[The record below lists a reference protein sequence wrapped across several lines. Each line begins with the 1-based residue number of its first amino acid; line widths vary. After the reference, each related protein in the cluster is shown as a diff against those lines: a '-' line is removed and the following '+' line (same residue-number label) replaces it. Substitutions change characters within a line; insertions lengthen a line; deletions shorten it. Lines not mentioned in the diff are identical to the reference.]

1 MSDESATERDT
12 IEQLA
17 EAYVA
22 RFRAGERSSIEEFVG
37 RYPDQAEELRELL
50 PALVLLEQNASLDD
64 TAAFGGKVSREP
76 VPTEIG
82 DFTIVREIA
91 RGGMGI
97 VYEAIQ
103 QSLGRHVAL
112 KVLATP
118 GLLNPAHLD
127 RFRLEA
133 RAAARLHHTHIVPVF
148 DVGEH
153 NGLHYYAMQ
162 FIQGQS
168 LDLVIN
174 ALRKL
179 RRADRNHDKDQ
190 PAGDEFTRSVA
201 TGMLSGEFRAT
212 ERDVASA
219 AAVPTNNGH
228 EPNPVASLSGSQ
240 SSEFTTSHGGREFYR
255 SVARVGLQVSE
266 ALSYA
271 HSEGILHRDI
281 KPSNL
286 LLDARGNVWVTD
298 FGLAKTEGT
307 EGLTHTGDFVGTL
320 RYMPPERLEGW
331 SDRRSDLYSLGATLY
346 ELITLRPFLES
357 DSRGQLVD
365 MILHATPAAP
375 SKFDPHIP
383 RDLETIILKAIG
395 KEPAAR
401 YRSADEMA
409 EDLRLYLA
417 DRPVLARRST
427 PAEQLVRWCRR
438 NPAVAALLLVV
449 ATTLVIGTVVSS
461 YFAASAS
468 REAAD
473 AVTARDEA
481 EHQRHRAE
489 LVNQFFMDEV
499 FGQADPNVFKRAGIS
514 LVQALDTAAG
524 NIDTKFPDDP
534 ELRRHAADATRSNL
548 LRDGRTAESHQ
559 TTPVRGRAVGT
570 RGRQARSEN
579 TVGPQRFRECHVQI
593 CAAHGSESPPRVNAG
608 RSNQSPRS
616 RPLGYIAYRD
626 PLRLL
631 LDGIERSEGYR
642 ANRKNLPSSTC
653 RPGAG
658 GSNDTGGRVFVLL
671 GPALARS

>member
-1 MSDESATERDT
+1 MSDKSIDERDR

-17 EAYVA
+17 EVFVA
-22 RFRAGERSSIEEFVG
+22 RFRAGERPSIEEFVG

-50 PALVLLEQNASLDD
+50 PALVLLEQNASVDD

-112 KVLATP
+112 KVLASP

-153 NGLHYYAMQ
+153 DGLHYYAMQ

-168 LDLVIN
+168 LDLVID

-179 RRADRNHDKDQ
+179 RRAERTNGESE
-190 PAGDEFTRSVA
+190 PTGDEFTRSVA

-212 ERDVASA
+212 ECDVASA
-219 AAVPTNNGH
+219 AAMPTNNGH
-228 EPNPVASLSGSQ
+228 EPNPVSSLSGSQ
-240 SSEFTTSHGGREFYR
+240 SSEFSTSHGGREFYR
-255 SVARVGLQVSE
+255 SVARVGLQVAE

-375 SKFDPHIP
+375 SKFDAHIP

-427 PAEQLVRWCRR
+427 AIEQLFRWCR
-438 NPAVAALLLVV
+438 
-449 ATTLVIGTVVSS
+449 AT
-461 YFAASAS
+461 
-468 REAAD
+468 
-473 AVTARDEA
+473 
-481 EHQRHRAE
+481 
-489 LVNQFFMDEV
+489 
-499 FGQADPNVFKRAGIS
+499 
-514 LVQALDTAAG
+514 
-524 NIDTKFPDDP
+524 
-534 ELRRHAADATRSNL
+534 
-548 LRDGRTAESHQ
+548 
-559 TTPVRGRAVGT
+559 
-570 RGRQARSEN
+570 
-579 TVGPQRFRECHVQI
+579 
-593 CAAHGSESPPRVNAG
+593 
-608 RSNQSPRS
+608 PRS
-616 RPLGYIAYRD
+616 RRFCSWSRPRCSSVPSCRPTSRHARHAK
-626 PLRLL
+626 PRPPFH
-631 LDGIERSEGYR
+631 R
-642 ANRKNLPSSTC
+642 AMKPSISANGPNSST
-653 RPGAG
+653 
-658 GSNDTGGRVFVLL
+658 S
-671 GPALARS
+671 SS